1 MMNRP
6 STGSDGGEA
15 LARRRSASARDL
27 SAGYPPVCS
36 FEAAFE
42 LMQDHS
48 AQIGVDCMEAP
59 GMASSTS
66 HHTGRLLGALGL
78 TASLMGIEIVGG
90 LWTGSLALLADAGHM
105 LTDVGGLSMSLLA
118 VWFAQ
123 KPPTTE
129 NTYGYLRAEILAAVA
144 NGVVLFLVAGYI
156 LYEAVLR
163 VWAPPEIRAG
173 PMLAIAVLGLGVNL
187 LGMGLLHHGAGTS
200 LNIHGAYLEMLS
212 DTLGSIG
219 VIVAAV
225 IIQSTG
231 FYLIDPLSSAAI
243 GLFILPRTWALVRQ
257 ALHILMEGVPPHL
270 NIREIE
276 AAMTTVPG
284 VHAVHDLHVWTLTSG
299 KEAMSSH
306 VVVDDLA
313 AGHRILGALHTL
325 LHERFGIEHTT
336 IQLESEPLV
345 QLMPRPDNFL
355 PADRSDN

>member
-1 MMNRP
+1 
-6 STGSDGGEA
+6 
-15 LARRRSASARDL
+15 
-27 SAGYPPVCS
+27 
-36 FEAAFE
+36 
-42 LMQDHS
+42 
-48 AQIGVDCMEAP
+48 
-59 GMASSTS
+59 MASSAS

-78 TASLMGIEIVGG
+78 TASLMVIEIVGG

-163 VWAPPEIRAG
+163 VWAPPEIHAG
-173 PMLAIAVLGLGVNL
+173 PMLAIAVLGLIVNL

-212 DTLGSIG
+212 DTLGSMG

-225 IIQSTG
+225 IIQTTG

-276 AAMTTVPG
+276 AAMTTSPWRPCG
-284 VHAVHDLHVWTLTSG
+284 ARPACLDAHVREG
-299 KEAMSSH
+299 
-306 VVVDDLA
+306 
-313 AGHRILGALHTL
+313 R
-325 LHERFGIEHTT
+325 HE
-336 IQLESEPLV
+336 
-345 QLMPRPDNFL
+345 
-355 PADRSDN
+355 

>member
-1 MMNRP
+1 
-6 STGSDGGEA
+6 
-15 LARRRSASARDL
+15 
-27 SAGYPPVCS
+27 
-36 FEAAFE
+36 
-42 LMQDHS
+42 
-48 AQIGVDCMEAP
+48 
-59 GMASSTS
+59 MASPASR
-66 HHTGRLLGALGL
+66 HTGRLVWTLSL
-78 TASLMGIEIVGG
+78 TTGFMAIEVVGG

-129 NTYGYLRAEILAAVA
+129 NTYGYFRAEILAAVA

-156 LYEAVLR
+156 LYEAFLR
-163 VWAPPEIRAG
+163 VWAPPIIRGG
-173 PMLAIAVLGLGVNL
+173 PMLAIAILGLGVNL
-187 LGMGLLHHGAGTS
+187 LGMGLLHHGAGES
-200 LNIHGAYLEMLS
+200 LNVQGAYLEVLN
-212 DTLGSIG
+212 DALGSIG

-225 IIQSTG
+225 IIQATG

-243 GLFILPRTWALVRQ
+243 GLFILPRTWALMRK

-270 NIREIE
+270 DIREIE
-276 AAMTTVPG
+276 TAMTTSAG
-284 VHAVHDLHVWTLTSG
+284 VRAVHDLHVWTLTSG

-313 AGHRILGALHTL
+313 AGDRILRDLHKL

-345 QLMPRPDNFL
+345 QLLSQSDDAS
-355 PADRSDN
+355 PADREGGEGRSHLI

>member
-1 MMNRP
+1 MRHHSAHTGEDPGKP
-6 STGSDGGEA
+6 SGPAS
-15 LARRRSASARDL
+15 SASR
-27 SAGYPPVCS
+27 
-36 FEAAFE
+36 
-42 LMQDHS
+42 
-48 AQIGVDCMEAP
+48 
-59 GMASSTS
+59 
-66 HHTGRLLGALGL
+66 HTGRLLWALGL
-78 TASLMGIEIVGG
+78 TAGFMAVEVAGG

-123 KPPTTE
+123 KPPTME

-163 VWAPPEIRAG
+163 VWAPPGIHAG
-173 PMLAIAVLGLGVNL
+173 PMLAIAVLGLVVNL

-212 DTLGSIG
+212 DTLSSVG
-219 VIVAAV
+219 VIGAAV
-225 IIQSTG
+225 IIQTTG

-257 ALHILMEGVPPHL
+257 ALHILMEGVPAHL

-276 AAMTTVPG
+276 AAMSAVGG
-284 VHAVHDLHVWTLTSG
+284 VRAVHDLHVWTLTSG
-299 KEAMSSH
+299 KDAMSSH

-345 QLMPRPDNFL
+345 QLMSRPDSVL
-355 PADRSDN
+355 PADRVDGEGGPEQR

>member
-1 MMNRP
+1 M
-6 STGSDGGEA
+6 
-15 LARRRSASARDL
+15 
-27 SAGYPPVCS
+27 
-36 FEAAFE
+36 
-42 LMQDHS
+42 
-48 AQIGVDCMEAP
+48 GVDRMEAP
-59 GMASSTS
+59 GMASSAS

-78 TASLMGIEIVGG
+78 TASFMVIEVVGG

-118 VWFAQ
+118 AWFAQ

-129 NTYGYLRAEILAAVA
+129 NTYGYFRAEILAAVA

-173 PMLAIAVLGLGVNL
+173 PMLAIAVLGLAVNL
-187 LGMGLLHHGAGTS
+187 LGMGLLHHGAEES
-200 LNIHGAYLEMLS
+200 LNIRGAYLEVLS
-212 DTLGSIG
+212 DALGSLA

-225 IIQSTG
+225 VIQTTG

-243 GLFILPRTWALVRQ
+243 GLFILPRTWILMRQ

-270 NIREIE
+270 DIREIE
-276 AAMTTVPG
+276 AAMTTVSG
-284 VHAVHDLHVWTLTSG
+284 VRAVHDLHVWTLTSG

-306 VVVDDLA
+306 VVVEDLA
-313 AGHRILGALHTL
+313 AGHRILGTLHKL

-336 IQLESEPLV
+336 VQLESELLV
-345 QLMPRPDNFL
+345 QLVPQPDDSS
-355 PADRSDN
+355 PVDRGDSQGGSQRI